1 MLRFHPHTALCA
13 QSWVGQFLLGG
24 VADLARGPRLACY
37 GAEAFLIPRL
47 DDRKRPVSQLPC
59 PLPGIALSLCDF
71 RTTAREARPCRACSP
86 LLGVLVL
93 STGRP

>member
-37 GAEAFLIPRL
+37 GAEALLIPRL
-47 DDRKRPVSQLPC
+47 DYRKRPPLSSPALCLELPSPC
-59 PLPGIALSLCDF
+59 APFRSGGETLPS
-71 RTTAREARPCRACSP
+71 
-86 LLGVLVL
+86 V
-93 STGRP
+93 